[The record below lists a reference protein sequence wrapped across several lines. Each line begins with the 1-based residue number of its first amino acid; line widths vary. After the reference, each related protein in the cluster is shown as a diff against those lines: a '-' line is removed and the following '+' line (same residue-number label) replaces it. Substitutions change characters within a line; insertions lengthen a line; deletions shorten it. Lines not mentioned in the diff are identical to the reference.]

1 MISNTYAK
9 KMQKNGG
16 VIKTGVKVTEVK
28 VENNKIKG
36 LKTSEGEDYEFD
48 YVVDCT

>member
-16 VIKTGVKVTEVK
+16 VIKTGVKVTEVLK
-28 VENNKIKG
+28 EAIK
-36 LKTSEGEDYEFD
+36 
-48 YVVDCT
+48 